1 MDLGLKKVRDFA
13 QECGCTPQNIYGH
26 LRTYAADLEG
36 HTFQG
41 KGRQG
46 VLLDEFAQDFLRSV
60 MYPKEISTDTT
71 VTKLQEEIAELRAAL
86 FRAGTQN
93 MELSARLTSTEG
105 ERDRLQFDVKQYKKQ
120 LQLAEESEATK
131 QAKIQELDA
140 RNAELAVE
148 AFEAKAREEKAQ
160 TENSMLYDTNRL
172 LTADVHCLQEE
183 LAWEQQPWWRKVGKK
198 YQRRNWHEYLTGKAE
213 ELKPVEETE

>member
-131 QAKIQELDA
+131 TARLEAAEQEAAQNARKAQEEADKAQDLQQQLDQERA
-140 RNAELAVE
+140 
-148 AFEAKAREEKAQ
+148 AREEAEAQ
-160 TENSMLYDTNRL
+160 NAALKGRGL
-172 LTADVHCLQEE
+172 LARIL
-183 LAWEQQPWWRKVGKK
+183 RKG
-198 YQRRNWHEYLTGKAE
+198 E
-213 ELKPVEETE
+213 

>member
-26 LRTYAADLEG
+26 LRTYVADLEG

-71 VTKLQEEIAELRAAL
+71 VTKLQEEIAELRTAL

-105 ERDRLQFDVKQYKKQ
+105 ERDRLQYDVKQYKKQ
-120 LQLAEESEATK
+120 LLLAETTDAEKTAKLEAAEK
-131 QAKIQELDA
+131 EAAENARKAQE
-140 RNAELAVE
+140 E
-148 AFEAKAREEKAQ
+148 EAKAQELQQQLEQERAAREDAEAQ
-160 TENSMLYDTNRL
+160 NAALKGRGL
-172 LTADVHCLQEE
+172 LARIL
-183 LAWEQQPWWRKVGKK
+183 RKG
-198 YQRRNWHEYLTGKAE
+198 E
-213 ELKPVEETE
+213 